1 MKKLITVIAVVTMFV
16 AASASSSGAD
26 SCCCAPMGVG
36 YRDITEI
43 PGLNLTKKQAGQIT
57 SLKAIHLEP
66 LQKKMF
72 GKRYEIMILLRSK
85 PPDQKKLMAAEK
97 ELIAIRE
104 QLYGEQETYRK
115 EVIKMLTPKQQAKL
129 RSYGFSL

>member
-1 MKKLITVIAVVTMFV
+1 MKKLIAVIAIATMV
-16 AASASSSGAD
+16 AAASASSSGAE

-43 PGLNLTKKQAGQIT
+43 PGLNLTKKQVGQIT

-72 GKRYEIMILLRSK
+72 GKRYEIVILLRNR

-104 QLYGEQETYRK
+104 QLYGQQETYRK
-115 EVIKMLTPKQQAKL
+115 EMIKVLTPKQQAKL
-129 RSYGFSL
+129 RSHGFSL